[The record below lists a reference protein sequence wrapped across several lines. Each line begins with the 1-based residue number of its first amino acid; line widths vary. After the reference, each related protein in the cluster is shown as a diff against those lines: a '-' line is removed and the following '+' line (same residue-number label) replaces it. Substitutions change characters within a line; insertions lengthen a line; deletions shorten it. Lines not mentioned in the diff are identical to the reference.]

1 MIAYILNIATLLLII
16 GVAWYIIDSDER
28 DLVKRQS
35 KQREPKHK

>member
-35 KQREPKHK
+35 KQRELKHK